1 MARPHDDETSAVRT
15 AAQLTARGLTQWPL
29 LLVLVVVGAGMVL
42 AELHHWRRGSFV
54 IGGAMLLAAF
64 LRAVLPDR
72 LAGLLVVRSKWLDL
86 VAMISLGVAICVLAL
101 LVPGRDR

>member
-1 MARPHDDETSAVRT
+1 MARVHDEETSATRS
-15 AAQLTARGLTQWPL
+15 AAKLAARGLTQWPMM
-29 LLVLVVVGAGMVL
+29 LVLAVVGVGMVL

-86 VAMISLGVAICVLAL
+86 IAMISLGVAICVLAL